1 MTTTFRQALTRLAIC
16 FGLATGTALASMPV
30 GHADS
35 DKVFTWDNDIKA
47 GDCTMFHGARWVLH
61 SDGYAEFNGLVTSGS
76 DNDAWLMH
84 AALFDGNH
92 TYLGNIVNNWPT
104 GGDLGKFVINLPSSA
119 VQYHWDLDKAHDNQK
134 TYPPEA
140 FRTVTRIELQNH
152 C

>member
-1 MTTTFRQALTRLAIC
+1 MTTAFRRTLVRLAVCIGLASATALT
-16 FGLATGTALASMPV
+16 TMPV
-30 GHADS
+30 GHADP
-35 DKVFTWDNDIKA
+35 DKVFTWGDITV
-47 GDCTMFHGARWVLH
+47 GDCTMFQGARWVLH

-84 AALFDGNH
+84 AALFDANH
-92 TYLGNIVNNWPT
+92 RYLGNIVNNWAT
-104 GGDLGKFVINLPSSA
+104 GGDLGKFVLNLPSSA
-119 VQYHWDLDKAHDNQK
+119 QRYNWDLDKIHNAQK